1 MKTRVLAGVFIFLAA
16 ARVSAQDWAALPVPM
31 QDARWAPASVVLNDR
46 HSALIVGGYSFR
58 AHRTVGTA
66 DRFDEKTRRLAP
78 CRGRLTFPRNFAS
91 ATLLPGGQALIA
103 GGYNT
108 VWGTLDTAEV
118 YDPARDSFT
127 LLPAHLV
134 HARELFTAT
143 ALDDGRVLLVG
154 GFNTQIGKTQAA
166 AEIFDPITQT
176 FVSTNPLAQ
185 DRFGHDAVKL
195 ADGRV
200 LIVGGTHW
208 FVGLPGAALASAEI
222 YDPKTGRFHTTSGK
236 MAAPRDRPTASLL
249 PNGTVLI
256 AGGQNDAGGVK
267 TAAIFDPKTEQF
279 APLASRL
286 QTARMAHSAVSL
298 PDGRVLLAGGWCSDI
313 KATTG
318 SLEIYDPATQMFT
331 SGPSLPQSGHD
342 LALLAFSDG
351 LVLAAGGKQVE
362 NGHERSLFDAFA
374 WQIPPKTR

>member
-1 MKTRVLAGVFIFLAA
+1 VKAALFTASLVLMTLGRA
-16 ARVSAQDWAALPVPM
+16 SAQGWGALPASM
-31 QDARWAPASVVLNDR
+31 QDARWAPASVVLADR
-46 HSALIVGGYSFR
+46 RSALIVGGYSFR
-58 AHRTVGTA
+58 THRTVATA
-66 DRFDEKTRRLAP
+66 DRFDEKNRRLAP

-91 ATLLPGGQALIA
+91 ATVLPGDLVLVA

-118 YDPARDSFT
+118 YDPARDAFT
-127 LLPAHLV
+127 LLPAHLI

-166 AEIFDPITQT
+166 TEIFDPATKI
-176 FVSTNPLAQ
+176 FLSINSLAQ
-185 DRFGHDAVKL
+185 DRFGHDAVRL

-222 YDPKTGRFHTTSGK
+222 YDPATEKFHTTSGK

-267 TAAIFDPKTEQF
+267 TAEIFDPKTEQF

-286 QTARMAHSAVSL
+286 QTARMAHSATTL
-298 PDGRVLLAGGWCSDI
+298 PDGRVVLAGGWCFEI

-318 SLEIYDPATQMFT
+318 SVEIYDPASQTF
-331 SGPSLPQSGHD
+331 SLGPALPQSGHD
-342 LALLAFSDG
+342 LVLLAFGDG
-351 LVLAAGGKQVE
+351 LLFAAGGKKVE
-362 NGHERSLFDAFA
+362 NGHEGSLSDAFI
-374 WQIPPKTR
+374 WQVPPKTR